1 MKSNLRPL
9 VGIAAAVTGMLLGG
23 MAPAFGQLA
32 ATATISSAPNGGNFD
47 YTIVLTDT
55 GTTNIGTFW
64 FAWTPPGQPFEY
76 DFLPSLPVSASQP
89 ANWTGIISAGFPG
102 YSIEY
107 YANSAGSAI
116 LPGLTGTFHFT
127 SSDSPADLQGL
138 AFGFFPI
145 TESFIYAG
153 FPEVGDAARV
163 VPVFVPEPSSFVL
176 AVLGLV
182 GLVVWRR
189 RKRRAIPQ
197 LGA

>member
-1 MKSNLRPL
+1 MKSNSHHSVRMS
-9 VGIAAAVTGMLLGG
+9 VVVIGMLHWGL
-23 MAPAFGQLA
+23 APAFGQLA

-55 GTTNIGTFW
+55 GSTNIGTFW
-64 FAWTPPGQPFEY
+64 FAWTPPGQPIEY
-76 DFLPSLPVSASQP
+76 DFLPSLPLSASQP
-89 ANWTGIISAGFPG
+89 ANWTGLISPGFPG

-107 YANSAGSAI
+107 YANNAGSEI

-138 AFGFFPI
+138 AFGIFPI

-153 FPEVGDAARV
+153 APEVGNAARV
-163 VPVFVPEPSSFVL
+163 NPVFVPEPSSFVL
-176 AVLGLV
+176 AALGMI

-189 RKRRAIPQ
+189 RK
-197 LGA
+197 L